1 MEVFNKMMFHC
12 EGLKNLFSL
21 KQTINSLNE
30 IYIWGAYDKSNEIL
44 DSIRKI
50 GGYRCRW
57 IY

>member
-50 GGYRCRW
+50 GGGV
-57 IY
+57 